1 MARRLRSEWPR
12 QEAMRLATRL
22 ARGLLYR
29 TTYRMRGG
37 LAKGYR
43 RRFGYGSLPRF
54 RLTTEERFLDALDLR
69 GKVVYDV
76 GAYIGIYSMFFARK
90 CGAPENVVCFEPNPE
105 TYSQLCDNLDL
116 NGLGSLRRFNVAIGS
131 EEGELA
137 LQVDPAFPARST
149 LDADGAVMRVR
160 DAGRRCR
167 VRVARLDDLTE
178 EAALE
183 RPNLVKLD
191 VEGFEHHALLGM
203 QKLLADTRPDLFI
216 ELHGTEVAR
225 QVMRLLIDTHGYRV
239 FHVESAAW
247 VQSDRLPE
255 LRLGH
260 LYCEGA
266 NVG

>member
-1 MARRLRSEWPR
+1 MAR
-12 QEAMRLATRL
+12 A
-22 ARGLLYR
+22 LLYR
-29 TTYRMRGG
+29 TSYRMHGG

-43 RRFGYGSLPRF
+43 RKFGYGSLPRF
-54 RLTTEERFLDALDLR
+54 RLTAEERFLDALDLR

-105 TYSQLCDNLDL
+105 TFAQLCENLDL
-116 NGLGSLRRFNVAIGS
+116 NGLGSLRRYNVAIGS

-149 LDADGAVMRVR
+149 LDAGGAVMRVR
-160 DAGRRCR
+160 DSSQSRR
-167 VRVARLDDLTE
+167 VRVARLDDLAE

-183 RPNLVKLD
+183 RPKLVKLD

-203 QKLLADTRPDLFI
+203 ANILADTRPDLFI
-216 ELHGTEVAR
+216 ELHGREVAR
-225 QVMRLLIDTHGYRV
+225 DVMRLLSDTHGYRI

-247 VQSDRLPE
+247 VQPDRLPD

-260 LYCEGA
+260 LYCEGEA
-266 NVG
+266 LG